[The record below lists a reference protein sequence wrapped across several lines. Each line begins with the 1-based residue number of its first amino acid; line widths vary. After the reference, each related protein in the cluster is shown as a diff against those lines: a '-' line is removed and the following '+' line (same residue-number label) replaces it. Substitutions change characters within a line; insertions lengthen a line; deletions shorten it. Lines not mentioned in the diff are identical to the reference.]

1 MCDNDKVWV
10 CTLKDHG
17 YIFSNISEQD
27 IDDLHW
33 IAIEI
38 FDRIEDIKKDQ
49 LPTSVEKFYKKYN
62 VSTIEYVDKNWEQ
75 YLRELAKEHDI
86 EIDDDYFVIKINN
99 EKYELFKGSWANALQ
114 TCRELKLLNG
124 NNDECSILHGPMSK
138 KGALDSLSVYRAVVL
153 KHVDINTYW
162 IICKDEKYELYY
174 GSLNNI
180 ENMKKHGYEIWKDTP
195 FTEDGANSELSRL
208 NMKS

>member
-1 MCDNDKVWV
+1 
-10 CTLKDHG
+10 
-17 YIFSNISEQD
+17 
-27 IDDLHW
+27 
-33 IAIEI
+33 
-38 FDRIEDIKKDQ
+38 
-49 LPTSVEKFYKKYN
+49 
-62 VSTIEYVDKNWEQ
+62 
-75 YLRELAKEHDI
+75 
-86 EIDDDYFVIKINN
+86 
-99 EKYELFKGSWANALQ
+99 
-114 TCRELKLLNG
+114 
-124 NNDECSILHGPMSK
+124 LHGPMSK